1 MMFEVVY
8 LSQASYQLFAF
19 VLRFNRQLVSI

>member
-8 LSQASYQLFAF
+8 FSKASYQLFAF
-19 VLRFNRQLVSI
+19 VLRFNRQLVFI